1 MLILNKSNPYFPM
14 LNELSK
20 RDKDWRLLARQI
32 TTTSNLPTY
41 LADDFV
47 QEMYIKLHGKKG
59 NYNTSY
65 IYLTLKSICYDHL
78 RKAKETV
85 SLDESITII
94 DEYCD
99 TLGEIVNQLHKIP
112 YNQRTICLM
121 KQDKTFRELSKETDI
136 KTSRVYNWY
145 KKGIEEIKN
154 NPKLKEL
161 YYEITRTG

>member
-1 MLILNKSNPYFPM
+1 M

-20 RDKDWRLLARQI
+20 RDKEWRLLARQI
-32 TTTSNLPTY
+32 TSTSSLPSY

-47 QEMYIKLHGKKG
+47 QEMYIKLHNKKG
-59 NYNTSY
+59 QYNTSY
-65 IYLTLKSICYDHL
+65 IYLTLKSICYDYL
-78 RKAKETV
+78 RKSKQTSE
-85 SLDESITII
+85 LDELIPIT

-99 TLGEIVNQLHKIP
+99 TLTEIVNQLQKVP
-112 YNQRTICLM
+112 YNQRTIVLM

-161 YYEITRTG
+161 YYEISGSW